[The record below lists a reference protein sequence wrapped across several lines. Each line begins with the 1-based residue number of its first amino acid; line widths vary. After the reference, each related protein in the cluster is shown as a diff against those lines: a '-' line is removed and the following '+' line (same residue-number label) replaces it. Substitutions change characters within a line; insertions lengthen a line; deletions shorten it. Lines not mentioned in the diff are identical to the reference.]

1 VNMAT
6 PLQVFSREFGYV
18 LLEHKGEGKFVL
30 RSDPPSWFTELWHTT
45 RPGDA
50 LIPLA
55 EKSPFLENFLL
66 QAQTCWSSSQTAEC
80 HSEVWIESTAA
91 GREVPLQA
99 TALHRDGQQLL
110 VLHSP
115 EAQYRE
121 RVQILQTARNAV
133 LEHEKLLRE
142 IQKKEILLH
151 CIIHDL
157 SQPLSAMRGAFD
169 CLSAEPLSEDGQKII
184 TLGKMATRQQ
194 ESMIRQIIQAFA
206 ADLQATMDAEK
217 GANRA
222 PDLLACAQN
231 AIASLTPAFAAK
243 RVSLIL
249 DPQIDQHAHWRVQ
262 GEESRLHRVFTNLLE
277 NALRYSSEGG
287 NVTVGLECDGEFR
300 KAFVD
305 DEGPGLPLDLRPAQM
320 FALFSQGKEGSGKA
334 GLGLYFCRT
343 TVERW
348 GGSISCTSLP
358 EVGSRFWFRLPTAA
372 APAEGEAPPHEM
384 LSAVAGPRPAVNGRR
399 AMRILLA
406 DDQEDIRTLTT
417 YQLERSGHHVRA
429 VRNGKEALSAL
440 LHEHFDVLLLDEEM
454 PTIGGVQVAHT
465 IRENEA
471 RAGSHAFLV
480 ALTGNNTEN
489 DQARLRRE
497 GFDAVLGKPFRLEGL
512 TEILAAAGSTPPL
525 AAVPKEPPAAI
536 SAGID
541 DLLVRIGGDKK
552 LLNKMIQTFLRDTPK
567 RMVSLQKA
575 LQRQDADE
583 IASLA
588 HALKGSASIFLAQHA
603 RDRAQELED
612 LGRKSELD
620 GAKEIY
626 AALKEEIAKLEEN
639 LRGYARQTQ
648 SQPRSIDSK
657 QAHRLT
663 GKRKKQ

>member
-1 VNMAT
+1 MAT
-6 PLQVFSREFGYV
+6 PLQSFSREFGYV

-30 RSDPPSWFTELWHTT
+30 RSDPPSWFNELWGATQ
-45 RPGDA
+45 PGEA

-55 EKSPFLENFLL
+55 EKSPFLENFLGE
-66 QAQTCWSSSQTAEC
+66 AQTCWSSSQTAEC
-80 HSEVWIESTAA
+80 RSEVWIESTAV
-91 GREVPLQA
+91 GYEIPLQA
-99 TALHRDGQQLL
+99 TALLRDGKQLL

-121 RVQILQTARNAV
+121 QVQILQTARNAV

-157 SQPLSAMRGAFD
+157 SQPLSAMRGSFD
-169 CLSAEPLSEDGQKII
+169 CLSAETLSEEGRKFMA
-184 TLGKMATRQQ
+184 LGKMAAQQQ
-194 ESMIRQIIQAFA
+194 ESMIRQIIQVFA

-217 GANRA
+217 KANQA
-222 PDLLACAQN
+222 PDLLVCARN
-231 AIASLTPAFAAK
+231 AIASLSPAFAAK
-243 RVSLIL
+243 RVNLIL
-249 DPQIDQHAHWRVQ
+249 DPRIDQQAPWYVQ

-287 NVTVGLECDGEFR
+287 NVTVGLESDGKFR

-320 FALFSQGKEGSGKA
+320 FALFSQGKEGGGKA

-348 GGSISCTSLP
+348 GGSISCSSLP
-358 EVGSRFWFRLPTAA
+358 EIGSRFWFRLPQAA
-372 APAEGEAPPHEM
+372 ASAEGEAPPHAL
-384 LSAVAGPRPAVNGRR
+384 LSAAAGPRLAVKGRR
-399 AMRILLA
+399 ALRILFA
-406 DDQEDIRTLTT
+406 EDQEDIRTLVT
-417 YQLERSGHHVRA
+417 YQLERNGHHVHA
-429 VRNGKEALSAL
+429 VCNGKEALRAL
-440 LHEHFDVLLLDEEM
+440 LHEHVDVILLDEEM
-454 PTIGGVQVAHT
+454 PAMSGVQVART

-471 RAGSHAFLV
+471 RAGSHAFLI
-480 ALTGNNTEN
+480 ALTGNSSEG

-512 TEILAAAGSTPPL
+512 SEILDAASSTLPL
-525 AAVPKEPPAAI
+525 TSAPKKPPAAI

-541 DLLVRIGGDKK
+541 DLLGRIGGDKR

-567 RMVSLQKA
+567 RIAALQKA
-575 LQRQDADE
+575 LQRHDADE

-588 HALKGSASIFLAQHA
+588 HALKGSVSIFLAQHA

-612 LGRKSELD
+612 LGRNSELG
-620 GAKEIY
+620 GATAVY

-639 LRGYARQTQ
+639 LRGYAKQTRAQPQSTVSKRTQ
-648 SQPRSIDSK
+648 S
-657 QAHRLT
+657 LT
-663 GKRKKQ
+663 GTRKKK